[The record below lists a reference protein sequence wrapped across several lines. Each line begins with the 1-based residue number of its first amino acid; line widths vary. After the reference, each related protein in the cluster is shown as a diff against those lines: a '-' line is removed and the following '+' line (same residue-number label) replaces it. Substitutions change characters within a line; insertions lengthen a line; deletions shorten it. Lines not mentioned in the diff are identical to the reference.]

1 MNRKHI
7 ILVSIKQRFETQF
20 FKELSSKGKNYLA
33 NQIFFFYIVE
43 QKIKITT
50 ISIKLTMKL
59 SLAFLF

>member
-33 NQIFFFYIVE
+33 N
-43 QKIKITT
+43 
-50 ISIKLTMKL
+50 
-59 SLAFLF
+59 